1 MSYNTIK
8 RKILLENST
17 DRTFNSPSW
26 GIMTASTFYIN
37 VMLTQDMDD
46 MGLFTDMNY
55 IQTANNAYVAPDYS
69 LLINKLNLSGIT
81 FPFMTGATS
90 GPMTGV
96 TGTTQVVLRLTGA
109 VESDYYNYGNLPITG
124 STDTKIEDLRS
135 YSAGTPFITGFDM
148 ATEVYNNYINTI
160 VSGVS
165 RVVSISEPRIYV
177 FDTPADVN
185 IGTNTQVYGLQYQD
199 YTGTTRQ
206 VIIDGIANQ
215 IPVTNFRY
223 IGEGWNQANV
233 SLSALTKE
241 EYLFGIISPPIVESG
256 VFIDRGITTVMDKHL
271 RLSEIKDLGMLS
283 RYGNGYYNLTK
294 Q

>member
-1 MSYNTIK
+1 MEVIK
-8 RKILLENST
+8 KKILLESST
-17 DRTFNSPSW
+17 DRTFNSPTW
-26 GIMTASTFYIN
+26 GVMTATTFYVN
-37 VMLTQDMDD
+37 VMLSQNIDD

-55 IQTANNAYVAPDYS
+55 IQTSNNAYVAPNYS

-96 TGTTQVVLRLTGA
+96 TGTTQVVIRLTGA
-109 VESDYYNYGNLPITG
+109 VESDYYNYGNSSITG
-124 STDTKIEDLRS
+124 ATDSKIEDLRS

-148 ATEVYNNYINTI
+148 ATEVYNNYINTV

-165 RVVSISEPRIYV
+165 RVVSMSEPRIYV
-177 FDTPADVN
+177 FDTPVDPN

-199 YTGTTRQ
+199 FTGNTRQ
-206 VIIDGIANQ
+206 VIIDSIANQ

-223 IGEGWNQANV
+223 IGEGWNQTNI

-241 EYLFGIISPPIVESG
+241 EYLFGVTTKPIVFSD
-256 VFIDRGITTVMDKHL
+256 VFIDRGITSVMDMHL
-271 RLSEIKDLGMLS
+271 RLSEIKDLGILT
-283 RYGNGYYNLTK
+283 RYGNGYYKLNK